1 MPYPVAEPGGK
12 CLAPG
17 VAGVAKI
24 LVAGPLGGGRTTLV
38 GTVSEIRPLST
49 EALRTRAGARVD
61 TRGGR
66 TKATTTVALDFG
78 RITLDGE
85 LVLRLFGTPGQ
96 QRFPPA
102 WRDPAKGALGA
113 LALVHT
119 RDPTAPFD
127 ALGNPEDLDLPFA
140 VAVNAFPGRPAAL
153 RGRSAH
159 RARPAPQHPAGRLR
173 RPGSALIG
181 AGPGRV
187 RTPSRPRR
195 HPIVVTKDTSGRR
208 IRRDHGLRRA
218 RSTRRPRGRAVRRHG
233 TLHDRPRSP
242 HDHGALMTREPHDH
256 GVLMTTESS

>member
-1 MPYPVAEPGGK
+1 MAEPGGK

-24 LVAGPLGGGRTTLV
+24 LVVGPLGGGRTTLV

-49 EALRTRAGARVD
+49 EALMTRAGARVD

-78 RITLDGE
+78 RITLDRRPR
-85 LVLRLFGTPGQ
+85 LHLFGTPGQ
-96 QRFPPA
+96 QCFLPA

-113 LALVHT
+113 LALVDT
-119 RDPTAPFD
+119 RDPAASFD

-181 AGPGRV
+181 AGPGRA
-187 RTPSRPRR
+187 RAPSRPRR

-218 RSTRRPRGRAVRRHG
+218 RSTRCPRGRAVR
-233 TLHDRPRSP
+233 
-242 HDHGALMTREPHDH
+242 ATRDPP
-256 GVLMTTESS
+256 

>member
-24 LVAGPLGGGRTTLV
+24 LVVGPLGGGRTTLI

-49 EALRTRAGARVD
+49 EALMTRAGARVD
-61 TRGGR
+61 TQDGR
-66 TKATTTVALDFG
+66 TKTTTVALDFG
-78 RITLDGE
+78 RITLAGE
-85 LVLRLFGTPGQ
+85 LVLHPFGTPGQ
-96 QRFPPA
+96 QRCLPA

-113 LALVHT
+113 LALLDT
-119 RDPTAPFD
+119 RDPAASSA

-140 VAVNAFPGRPAAL
+140 MAVNAFRGRPAAL

-159 RARPAPQHPAGRLR
+159 RARPAPQHPAGQSR

-181 AGPGRV
+181 AGPGRA
-187 RTPSRPRR
+187 RTPSRPGR
-195 HPIVVTKDTSGRR
+195 HRIIVTADTAGRR

-218 RSTRRPRGRAVRRHG
+218 AEQSLPTRPGSSGDTGLFMTDRGV
-233 TLHDRPRSP
+233 
-242 HDHGALMTREPHDH
+242 LMTREPHDH
-256 GVLMTTESS
+256 SS